1 MENKKI
7 LKDARL
13 EKIIKEINDL
23 FNKALY
29 TEGLLKLK
37 NETEGSYIPLSYTYK
52 FEELKSYGEKM
63 EKEKHDFVHF
73 SKLTRE
79 QLANTMFKNNKLNV
93 MALLIF
99 FERFKDE
106 STDIFEQFTL
116 SPLVENSEK
125 IYFFK
130 LFDEYF
136 LTDTNKKINI
146 KVFNNKLNKRFIFDY
161 GKEYYASLLKI
172 IQNKLFKNPSSLN
185 NAITVIKDIEAY
197 YFGFVPRIQEEILAN
212 DIINYL
218 NGDITKSEGMNI
230 ILHSIAN
237 EELND

>member
-7 LKDARL
+7 LKDERL
-13 EKIIKEINDL
+13 EKIIKEIDDL

-37 NETEGSYIPLSYTYK
+37 NETEGSYIPLSYNYK
-52 FEELKSYGEKM
+52 FDELKSYGEKM
-63 EKEKHDFVHF
+63 EKEKHDFIKF
-73 SKLTRE
+73 NELTQE

-93 MALLIF
+93 AALLIF
-99 FERFKDE
+99 FAKFEDKV
-106 STDIFEQFTL
+106 TNVFEQFTL
-116 SPLVENSEK
+116 SPFVENSEK

-136 LTDTNKKINI
+136 LADTNKKINI
-146 KVFNNKLNKRFIFDY
+146 KVFNNKLNKQFVFDY
-161 GKEYYASLLKI
+161 GKEYYTIVLKI
-172 IQNKLFKNPSSLN
+172 IENKLFKNPSSLN

-197 YFGFVPRIQEEILAN
+197 YFGFVPQIKEEVLAD
-212 DIINYL
+212 DIIKYL
-218 NGDITKSEGMNI
+218 NGNITKSEGMNI

>member
-7 LKDARL
+7 LKDSYY
-13 EKIIKEINDL
+13 EKIIKSVNDL
-23 FNKALY
+23 FDKALY
-29 TEGLLKLK
+29 TEGLTKLQ
-37 NETEGSYIPLSYTYK
+37 NETEGCYIPLSYTYK

-63 EKEKHDFVHF
+63 QKEKQEFTHF
-73 SKLTRE
+73 NKLSKN
-79 QLANTMFKNNKLNV
+79 QLANVMFQNNKLNV

-99 FERFKDE
+99 FDRFKDE
-106 STDIFEQFTL
+106 SSDIFEQFTL

-136 LTDTNKKINI
+136 LPEENKKIRI
-146 KVFNNKLNKRFIFDY
+146 KVLNNKLNKQFIFDY
-161 GKEYYASLLKI
+161 GKEYYAIVLQM

-185 NAITVIKDIEAY
+185 NAVTVIKDIESY
-197 YFGFVPRIQEEILAN
+197 YFGFTPQIPEKVLA
-212 DIINYL
+212 DEIINYL
-218 NGDITKSEGMNI
+218 NGHITNTEGMNI